1 MRVSTAVVELKKA
14 CIETRCCVISPP
26 KHRLNLSPMLQY
38 YEWLAR
44 LGEPVLG
51 EEKSSIF
58 TAYGY

>member
-1 MRVSTAVVELKKA
+1 MTVSTVDVKLKNA

-26 KHRLNLSPMLQY
+26 KHRLILSPMLQY
-38 YEWLAR
+38 YEWLAQ

-51 EEKSSIF
+51 GEKSSIF